1 MGIICTEKYQG
12 STTMIFVFLFLISA
26 SLCSGRFDMWSF
38 QQDLRHYE
46 GVRYDIYP
54 DPLHGASHATVGV
67 GHLLIPGDKHYG
79 QPIGT
84 RISYQDL
91 MTYLNKDSANALR
104 DARRLYPGVFDSL
117 PSEVQ
122 LIIADMSFNLGYSR
136 LSRFRKM
143 KAAVLKRDWDTAAD
157 EMVDSAWY
165 GQVGRRSRD
174 LVRRMRSV
182 R

>member
-1 MGIICTEKYQG
+1 MKEFAMTSTLTPCTG
-12 STTMIFVFLFLISA
+12 PRTPLWVWVISSSLVTSTTVTFIKHLKVIISNVV
-26 SLCSGRFDMWSF
+26 SKTGR
-38 QQDLRHYE
+38 
-46 GVRYDIYP
+46 
-54 DPLHGASHATVGV
+54 
-67 GHLLIPGDKHYG
+67 
-79 QPIGT
+79 PIGT
-84 RISYQDL
+84 RISGQDL
-91 MTYLNKDSANALR
+91 MTYLNRDSANALR

-122 LIIADMSFNLGYSR
+122 LIIADMMFNLGYSR

-143 KAAVLKRDWDTAAD
+143 KAAVLKRDWATAAD

-165 GQVGRRSRD
+165 GQVGTRSRD